1 MAQALDIKAFK
12 DKIKE
17 MLSALPEELTKT
29 NAVLAR
35 GALSAVRNRLQT
47 DGLDSKGQ
55 RLGSYSTN
63 PLPTFFFTN
72 KGLGSGADKAFEAY
86 VKRERKKQGKDFKG
100 VSYEKFRELN
110 NRPTDKVDLN
120 FTGETLRDLDV
131 LESRH
136 EGNFIVTVVAS
147 KNSIK
152 KAQYNAKGEAK
163 GSIGTEQVLEH
174 LSDRYGDLLALSEE
188 EEEDLAVTFDER
200 LQFFIDTYLPR

>member
-1 MAQALDIKAFK
+1 MAEALDIKAFK
-12 DKIKE
+12 DKVKA

-35 GALSAVRNRLQT
+35 SALSAVRNRLQT
-47 DGLDSKGQ
+47 DGVDAKGQ
-55 RLGSYSTN
+55 SLGKYSTN
-63 PLPTFFFTN
+63 PLPTFFFKN

-86 VKRERKKQGKDFKG
+86 VKREQKRLGKAFKG

-131 LESRH
+131 LESTQQ
-136 EGNFIVTVVAS
+136 GTFIVTTVAS

-152 KAQYNAKGEAK
+152 KATYNAKGEAK

-174 LSDRYGDLLALSEE
+174 LADRYGDILALSEK
-188 EEEDLAVTFDER
+188 EEEDIAVAFDER